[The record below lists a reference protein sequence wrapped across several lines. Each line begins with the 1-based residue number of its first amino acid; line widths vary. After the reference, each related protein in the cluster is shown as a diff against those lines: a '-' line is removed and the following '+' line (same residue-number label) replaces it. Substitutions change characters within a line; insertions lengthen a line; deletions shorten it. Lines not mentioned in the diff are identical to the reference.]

1 MHKTQISYLIKL
13 SYNLTMSNKINWFPG
28 HMKRALD
35 LIQENLQKTN
45 IVLEILD
52 ARAPLSSQ
60 NPLTEKIIK
69 NSNRNKIIL
78 LNKSDL
84 AQEEEILKWREYF
97 ETLEN
102 NVLITNIYK
111 KGMKKQI
118 IDNIIKIA
126 NVKKIKTYEEK
137 IKVLVIGVPN
147 VGKSSII
154 NLLVGKKSTSVA
166 NKPGHTKNIQILKIN
181 ERINIF
187 DMPGI
192 LWHNL
197 EDQEIAKKLAILD
210 MIKNEIIDN
219 TELALY
225 LLKKMH
231 INNKTKL
238 LNKYNI
244 ISTNSLE
251 ILEEFAKTRGFIN
264 KKHTIDIER
273 ASKILIKE
281 YREGKFGK
289 IILDVKRHNNNKYK
303 SFT

>member
-1 MHKTQISYLIKL
+1 
-13 SYNLTMSNKINWFPG
+13 
-28 HMKRALD
+28 
-35 LIQENLQKTN
+35 
-45 IVLEILD
+45 
-52 ARAPLSSQ
+52 
-60 NPLTEKIIK
+60 
-69 NSNRNKIIL
+69 
-78 LNKSDL
+78 
-84 AQEEEILKWREYF
+84 
-97 ETLEN
+97 
-102 NVLITNIYK
+102 
-111 KGMKKQI
+111 
-118 IDNIIKIA
+118 
-126 NVKKIKTYEEK
+126 
-137 IKVLVIGVPN
+137 
-147 VGKSSII
+147 
-154 NLLVGKKSTSVA
+154 
-166 NKPGHTKNIQILKIN
+166 
-181 ERINIF
+181 
-187 DMPGI
+187 MPGI

-264 KKHTIDIER
+264 KKHKIDIER

>member
-1 MHKTQISYLIKL
+1 
-13 SYNLTMSNKINWFPG
+13 MSNKINWFPG

-35 LIQENLQKTN
+35 LIQENLQRTN

-97 ETLEN
+97 ETLGN

-264 KKHTIDIER
+264 KKHKIDIER

>member
-1 MHKTQISYLIKL
+1 
-13 SYNLTMSNKINWFPG
+13 MSNKINWFPG

-35 LIQENLQKTN
+35 LIQENLQRTN

-97 ETLEN
+97 ETLGN

>member
-1 MHKTQISYLIKL
+1 
-13 SYNLTMSNKINWFPG
+13 MSNKINWFPG

-35 LIQENLQKTN
+35 LIQANLQRTN

-52 ARAPLSSQ
+52 ARAPLSSK

-84 AQEEEILKWREYF
+84 AQEVEILKWKEYF
-97 ETLEN
+97 ETLGN

-111 KGMKKQI
+111 KRMRKQI
-118 IDNIIKIA
+118 IDNITKIA

-225 LLKKMH
+225 LLKEMH

-251 ILEEFAKTRGFIN
+251 ILEEFAKIRGLIN

>member
-1 MHKTQISYLIKL
+1 
-13 SYNLTMSNKINWFPG
+13 MSNKINWFPG

-35 LIQENLQKTN
+35 LIQANLQRTN

-52 ARAPLSSQ
+52 ARAPLSSK

-84 AQEEEILKWREYF
+84 AQEVEILKWKEYF
-97 ETLEN
+97 ETLGN

-111 KGMKKQI
+111 KGMRKQI
-118 IDNIIKIA
+118 IDNITKVA

-225 LLKKMH
+225 LLKEMH

-238 LNKYNI
+238 LHKYNI

-251 ILEEFAKTRGFIN
+251 ILEEFAKIRGLIN

>member
-1 MHKTQISYLIKL
+1 
-13 SYNLTMSNKINWFPG
+13 MSNKINWFPG

-35 LIQENLQKTN
+35 LIQANLQKTN

-52 ARAPLSSQ
+52 ARAPLSSK

-69 NSNRNKIIL
+69 NSNRDKIIL

-84 AQEEEILKWREYF
+84 AQEGEILKWKEYF
-97 ETLEN
+97 KILGN

-111 KGMKKQI
+111 KGMRKQI
-118 IDNIIKIA
+118 IDNITKIA

-137 IKVLVIGVPN
+137 IKVLIIGVPN

-192 LWHNL
+192 LWHNF

-225 LLKKMH
+225 LLKEMH

-244 ISTNSLE
+244 ISTNSIE
-251 ILEEFAKTRGFIN
+251 ILEEFAKIRGFIN
-264 KKHTIDIER
+264 KKHIIDIER

-289 IILDVKRHNNNKYK
+289 IILDIKRHNNNKYK